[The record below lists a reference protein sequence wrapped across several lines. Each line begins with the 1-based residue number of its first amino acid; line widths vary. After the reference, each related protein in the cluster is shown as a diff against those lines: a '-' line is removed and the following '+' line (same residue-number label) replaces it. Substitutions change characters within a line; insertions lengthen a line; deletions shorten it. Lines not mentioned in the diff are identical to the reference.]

1 MATFTHEVSPYRRK
15 DGTYLIKLRIIHNRK
30 TLRKPTDIYIR
41 RDFTRVWD
49 ANRKVLDLVFGV

>member
-15 DGTYLIKLRIIHNRK
+15 DGTYRINHNRK
-30 TLRKPTDIYIR
+30 TLRKPTGIYIR

-49 ANRKVLDLVFGV
+49 ANRKVLDLVFGK

>member
-15 DGTYLIKLRIIHNRK
+15 DGTYLIKIRINHNRR
-30 TLRKPTDIYIR
+30 TLRKPTGIYIR

-49 ANRKVLDLVFGV
+49 ANRKVLDLVFGK